1 MGKILAICISK
12 QRGVQKKPIN
22 EAKVIA
28 DWGIEHDA
36 HGGDWHRQVS
46 LLSADKIEDFRKNGV
61 RVGYGAFGEN
71 LVVSGLDF
79 AKLSVGTLLRAGEV
93 LLEMTQI
100 GKECHAHCAV
110 YHQVGDCIMPREGVF
125 AKVLTGGVLHPG
137 DELVIEERKGNRPYR
152 AAVITLSD
160 KGSRGERIDESG
172 PVIVGELEK
181 RGFEI
186 TETLLLPDDEE
197 QLKKQLVRLSDQR
210 RLDIIITTGGTG
222 FAPTDITPEA
232 TLAVADRLV
241 PGIAEAIR
249 AESMR
254 QTKRAIYSRA
264 VSVLRK
270 KTLIVNLPGS
280 PKACRECRAV
290 FMDTVAHPL
299 DLLRYGASDC
309 AEK

>member
-197 QLKKQLVRLSDQR
+197 QLKKQLVRLSEQC

-280 PKACRECRAV
+280 PKACRECLAV